1 VDDEMAMVEGYM
13 LEGVEGGEAKERNT
27 NTIATVI
34 YSLFLSKTRHAY
46 LLEWQWGSSAPLG
59 VHLVFG
65 FTLLSLNPASCSQKG
80 PLILAP
86 LVRQN
91 PPYLWSPTLRDTR

>member
-1 VDDEMAMVEGYM
+1 MAMVEGYM

-65 FTLLSLNPASCSQKG
+65 FTLLSLNLTSYSHKG
-80 PLILAP
+80 PLGQAP
-86 LVRQN
+86 LMRQN
-91 PPYLWSPTLRDTR
+91 APYLWSPTLRDAKQTI